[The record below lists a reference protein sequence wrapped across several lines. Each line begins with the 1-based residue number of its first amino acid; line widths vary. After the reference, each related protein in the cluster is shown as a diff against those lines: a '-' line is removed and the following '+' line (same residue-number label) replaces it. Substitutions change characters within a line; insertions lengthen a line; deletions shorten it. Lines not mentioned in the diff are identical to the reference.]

1 MSGLLFFGGGSAG
14 SVWVSGASGMFF
26 RFRWAASVMHLTRDS
41 SLSAATF
48 KDVAHASRLTAS
60 HGQELGGPSG
70 PLRKYATY
78 KIKSDSCKSLNRMG
92 AAALTPARLDTTMFK
107 RIKRRLSAGTP

>member
-1 MSGLLFFGGGSAG
+1 MSGLLFLAGGPLGLSGSLGLPAC
-14 SVWVSGASGMFF
+14 FF

-78 KIKSDSCKSLNRMG
+78 KIKSDS
-92 AAALTPARLDTTMFK
+92 
-107 RIKRRLSAGTP
+107 

>member
-1 MSGLLFFGGGSAG
+1 
-14 SVWVSGASGMFF
+14 
-26 RFRWAASVMHLTRDS
+26 MHLKRDS
-41 SLSAATF
+41 SLSAYTF

-78 KIKSDSCKSLNRMG
+78 KIKSDS
-92 AAALTPARLDTTMFK
+92 
-107 RIKRRLSAGTP
+107 

>member
-1 MSGLLFFGGGSAG
+1 MSGLLFFGRGSAG

-48 KDVAHASRLTAS
+48 KDVAHASRLTAG

-78 KIKSDSCKSLNRMG
+78 NIKSDS
-92 AAALTPARLDTTMFK
+92 
-107 RIKRRLSAGTP
+107 

>member
-26 RFRWAASVMHLTRDS
+26 RFRWAASVMHLKRDS

-48 KDVAHASRLTAS
+48 KAVAQTAS
-60 HGQELGGPSG
+60 HGQELGGPSE

-78 KIKSDSCKSLNRMG
+78 KIKSDS
-92 AAALTPARLDTTMFK
+92 
-107 RIKRRLSAGTP
+107 